1 MEDTVIQKILSGEL
15 HNGTDNVSTV
25 GLESLNSVGPG
36 NTCLCHD
43 QINITRF
50 NSSLVNLFF
59 FLVCLHSSRS
69 GGGGVWLGND
79 RAHVWHPELLGS
91 LCLEL
96 RAQIFYLGLP
106 KNYLV
111 ADVDDKGVRA
121 GFDGQPLA
129 VLEDLK
135 AGDLQVLKKNGERIR
150 VGVSGPK
157 LSDMASSI
165 LNPTCRTSIT

>member
-25 GLESLNSVGPG
+25 GLESLNSLGPG

-43 QINITRF
+43 QINVARF

-106 KNYLV
+106 KNYE
-111 ADVDDKGVRA
+111 
-121 GFDGQPLA
+121 P
-129 VLEDLK
+129 
-135 AGDLQVLKKNGERIR
+135 
-150 VGVSGPK
+150 
-157 LSDMASSI
+157 ASS
-165 LNPTCRTSIT
+165 LLFSGGFAVSTTCGRKKREEWCKDKLRSKSRV